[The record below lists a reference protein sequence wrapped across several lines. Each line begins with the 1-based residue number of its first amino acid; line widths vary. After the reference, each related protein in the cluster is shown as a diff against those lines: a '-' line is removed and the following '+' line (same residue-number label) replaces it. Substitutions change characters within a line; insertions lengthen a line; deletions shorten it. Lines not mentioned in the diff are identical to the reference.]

1 MAGKE
6 MGKRSWEPKTEKI
19 GERCCANRELV
30 LTGRYTKYLDCFSGI
45 MNIGN
50 ANLEKRKH
58 F

>member
-1 MAGKE
+1 

-50 ANLEKRKH
+50 ANLEKRKQ